1 MRRLQKRAG
10 GNHVHLARNTR
21 CIGDPIEAAY
31 AEITRAALRGKQ
43 ANFGHIDSARF
54 GRESI
59 SVFAFADVAIILGRG
74 ELHNPIVAIDAGQ
87 HFRSRPTQRAAH
99 REQCV
104 KILGAVSSE
113 HARAFSSQLIEVRR
127 SRRTRQRYLRNIFEC
142 AHAVEP
148 HDGKPGDGTHGERID
163 AVRSK
168 QPIDQQTPPSV
179 GQAVVKHAEHAV
191 ERMSPR
197 N

>member
-1 MRRLQKRAG
+1 MHRGPDRSGVRRNNPSSA
-10 GNHVHLARNTR
+10 
-21 CIGDPIEAAY
+21 
-31 AEITRAALRGKQ
+31 RGKQ

-163 AVRSK
+163 AVRIEATDRPANA
-168 QPIDQQTPPSV
+168 PIRRASCRQTRRTRRRADVAAQRKRAFP
-179 GQAVVKHAEHAV
+179 AEG
-191 ERMSPR
+191 
-197 N
+197 